1 MLLKKSIFIFAIL
14 SLGLF
19 SSCGIIRIDTSV
31 LKEQFTDFSG
41 ANLQG
46 VSTED
51 CECYGSTSTVQCTKI
66 HAPVC
71 GCDGRTYRNS
81 CYAYRAGI
89 RQYTWG
95 RCQWPEPR
103 LYNSTYSFK

>member
-1 MLLKKSIFIFAIL
+1 M
-14 SLGLF
+14 
-19 SSCGIIRIDTSV
+19 
-31 LKEQFTDFSG
+31 KEQLTNFSG
-41 ANLQG
+41 SNFQG

-51 CECYGSTSTVQCTKI
+51 CECYGSTSTVPCTNI
-66 HAPVC
+66 NAPVC

-95 RCQWPEPR
+95 DCHWPKYHP
-103 LYNSTYSFK
+103 YQTSH